1 MGTYK
6 VVSSALSQS
15 YYSDAQGFDMETLVL
30 EAEKA
35 ATLISQK
42 VGGEARTTY
51 NVKTYNIKYN

>member
-6 VVSSALSQS
+6 VVSSTLSQS

-35 ATLISQK
+35 AALISQR
-42 VGGEARTTY
+42 VGAEARTTY

>member
-1 MGTYK
+1 